1 MKQIIIGM
9 QILMYMIFFN
19 VVAQESKKLKI
30 GTEYTI
36 QSEILEETRS
46 YIISLPASYYKTK
59 KTYPVLVLSDGDYRF
74 VYTSG
79 LIEYLS
85 KENRIPETIIV
96 AIPNTDRTRD
106 LTPTNMAYNS
116 NSGGGK
122 NFLNFIEK
130 ELLTEVD
137 KKFRTN
143 TCRILTG
150 HSLGGLFAGYA
161 YLSNSTFNAFIATDP
176 SFWWDSQL
184 LVRNINKD
192 LVKNIKH
199 KPIYISSADDYN
211 NNPQAVSAM
220 RNAHELFSIKLKKH
234 GVPNANIKL
243 EYFTDENHGTSAYR
257 SLYYG
262 LLYVYDTLDLSNII
276 E

>member
-1 MKQIIIGM
+1 MKQIIRGM
-9 QILMYMIFFN
+9 QISIYMILFS

-36 QSEILEETRS
+36 QSEILQEKRS
-46 YIISLPASYYKTK
+46 YIINLPASYDNTK
-59 KTYPVLVLSDGDYRF
+59 NHYPVLVLSDGDYRF
-74 VYTSG
+74 IYTSG

-106 LTPTNMAYNS
+106 LTPTNLAFS
-116 NSGGGK
+116 SESGGGK
-122 NFLNFIEK
+122 NFLDFIEK

-143 TCRILTG
+143 SYRILTG

-161 YLSNSTFNAFIATDP
+161 YVSNSSFNAYIATDP

-184 LVRNINKD
+184 LVKKIHPD

-199 KPIYISSADDYN
+199 KPIYISSADNYK
-211 NNPQAVSAM
+211 NNPQGVSAM
-220 RNAHELFSIKLKKH
+220 RNAHELFSVTLKKH
-234 GVPNANIKL
+234 GVPNSNVKL
-243 EYFTDENHGTSAYR
+243 EYFEDENHGTSAYR

-262 LLYVYDTLDLSNII
+262 LLYVYDALELNDKI